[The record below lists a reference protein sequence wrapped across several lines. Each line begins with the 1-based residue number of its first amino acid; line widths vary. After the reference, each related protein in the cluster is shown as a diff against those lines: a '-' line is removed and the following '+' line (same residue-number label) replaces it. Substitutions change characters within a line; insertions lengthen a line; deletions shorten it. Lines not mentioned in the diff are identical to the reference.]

1 MEGEG
6 EDERYRYSVYTA
18 RGSGA
23 DASGGAVVASEEA
36 EGALLLPARAWQE

>member
-18 RGSGA
+18 RGGGG

-36 EGALLLPARAWQE
+36 EGAYMSATTVC